1 MTRSR
6 LPRHSRP
13 HTPVGM
19 ERTPG
24 RNPPQ
29 RLLRPVA
36 AACVLAIVMVSILA
50 SSIAV
55 AETKVSPLSLADVVS
70 QQTDQLARVDSD
82 EGALTL
88 FAMKVGPALG
98 FKDAAG
104 AVGAKRLSGKL
115 IKELGLAEL
124 SQTGY
129 ELIAALAA
137 WQFADTI
144 SHAEAR
150 PSTSISLPP
159 AARQDW
165 MKGRSR
171 IESLPELFRLLQED
185 QSPGTSHVTAQPRN
199 TELLL
204 AATRTAFEASQKATA
219 AWWEIYGWRERIR
232 QAKGRARL
240 CGTWQWTIHN
250 HQMHGEQKATIVFPP
265 AGQASPDAATPAE
278 TIILGDAIYLRWEQN
293 GHIQEDSLLFIK
305 DDAKLEGSFVNN
317 TGGWG
322 PITAKRTAPC
332 KP

>member
-1 MTRSR
+1 
-6 LPRHSRP
+6 
-13 HTPVGM
+13 
-19 ERTPG
+19 
-24 RNPPQ
+24 
-29 RLLRPVA
+29 VA
-36 AACVLAIVMVSILA
+36 CFLAIVMVSILT
-50 SSIAV
+50 SSIAL
-55 AETKVSPLSLADVVS
+55 AETKVSPLLLADVVS
-70 QQTDQLARVDSD
+70 QQADQLSRIDAD

-115 IKELGLAEL
+115 IKELGLAQL
-124 SQTGY
+124 SQSVY

-144 SHAEAR
+144 NHAEAQS
-150 PSTSISLPP
+150 STSLLLPP

-165 MKGRSR
+165 MKSRSR
-171 IESLPELFRLLQED
+171 IVSLPELFRLLQEN
-185 QSPGTSHVTAQPRN
+185 QTAGTSHATDQSRN

-204 AATRTAFEASQKATA
+204 TAKRTMFEASQQATA
-219 AWWEIYGWRERIR
+219 AWWDIYGWRERIR
-232 QAKGRARL
+232 QAKGHARL

-265 AGQASPDAATPAE
+265 AGHASPDAAAPAE

-322 PITAKRTAPC
+322 PISAKRTAPC